1 MIVARQVPFINFKT
15 AAFFDS
21 DIVKN
26 SLDKVTRR
34 ALIMAAVDV
43 KRQAKKSMKA
53 RPPGEYAPRGTPP
66 FKHKHST
73 RGKKSGRD
81 YGLERSIMYAYDM
94 MSQSAVI
101 GPSTVYGANIADI
114 GTRHEFGGSI
124 VRKNPRRRLRKL
136 GGAGE
141 IRVNFRALKIGVYL
155 KRDAKGRFLRAD
167 QKLRMATYTVADTRM
182 GEVEVTYGKLFTRE
196 QVRRANAI
204 NARLYGPAI
213 IHGKYPQRAFM
224 RPSLEKIAPRLP
236 EYFDKAVK

>member
-21 DIVKN
+21 DAVKN

-34 ALIMAAVDV
+34 ALVMAAVDV

-53 RPPGEYAPRGTPP
+53 RPPGEAAPRGMPP
-66 FKHKHST
+66 FKHKHSA
-73 RGKKSGRD
+73 RGKRSGKD

-94 MSQSAVI
+94 MSQSAVV
-101 GPSTVYGANIADI
+101 GPSTIYGANIADI
-114 GTRHEFGGSI
+114 GSRHEFGGSI
-124 VRKNPRRRLRKL
+124 TRRNPRRELRKL
-136 GGAGE
+136 GGSGE
-141 IRVNFRALKIGVYL
+141 IRIGFQ
-155 KRDAKGRFLRAD
+155 R
-167 QKLRMATYTVADTRM
+167 LRMRGDKPEPKDRIATKLAKNTRL
-182 GEVEVTYGKLFTRE
+182 GPVNVTYGKLFTRE
-196 QVRRANAI
+196 QVARANLL

-213 IHGKYPQRAFM
+213 IHGKYPKRAFM

>member
-1 MIVARQVPFINFKT
+1 MILARQVPFINFKT

-53 RPPGEYAPRGTPP
+53 RPPGEFAPRGTPP
-66 FKHKHST
+66 YKHKHSA

-81 YGLERSIMYAYDM
+81 FGLERSIMYAYDTM
-94 MSQSAVI
+94 DQSAVI
-101 GPSTVYGANIADI
+101 GPSTVYGANVAGI
-114 GTRHEFGGSI
+114 GTHHEFGGSI
-124 VRKNPRRRLRKL
+124 TRKNPRRKLRKL

-141 IRVNFRALKIGVYL
+141 IRVNFLKL
-155 KRDAKGRFLRAD
+155 KLGQERDKRGRFVATDR
-167 QKLRMATYTVADTRM
+167 KLRIATTLVENTRL
-182 GEVEVTYGKLFTRE
+182 GPVNVTYGKLFTKA
-196 QVRRANAI
+196 QVRRANEI
-204 NARLYGPAI
+204 NKWLYGPAI
-213 IHGKYPQRAFM
+213 IHGKYPQRSFM